1 MKILVKLLQILVT
14 IAIPFALILTAMR
27 IFFIPPFVRLEY
39 NAPGFPADPY
49 GFSKSDRIHWATLSL
64 NYLNNNEGI
73 EFLGNLK
80 FADGSPVFNERE
92 LSHMEDVKVFFK
104 TAMQTWLWLFIFLVA
119 AGILA
124 WRSGLLPAFWRA
136 VSAGG
141 WLTLGL
147 IGLIMVTVFL
157 NFNALFTAFHRIFFE
172 GDTWL
177 FYFSDTLIRLFP
189 MRLWQDLF
197 IAIGVYSVALAL
209 FLGLLGRKWA
219 NLQLKSKPAQ

>member
-1 MKILVKLLQILVT
+1 VT
-14 IAIPFALILTAMR
+14 IAIPFVLILTAMR
-27 IFFIPPFVRLEY
+27 IFFIPPLVRLEY

-49 GFSKSDRIHWATLSL
+49 GFTTSERIHWANLSL
-64 NYLNNNEGI
+64 EYLNNNEGI
-73 EFLGNLK
+73 EFLGNLT

-104 TAMQTWLWLFIFLVA
+104 TAMQTWLWLLIFLVA
-119 AGILA
+119 AGLLA
-124 WRSGLLPAFWRA
+124 WRSGLLPAFWPA
-136 VSAGG
+136 VSTGG

-147 IGLIMVTVFL
+147 IGLVMITVIL

-177 FYFSDTLIRLFP
+177 FYYSDTLIRLFP

-197 IAIGVYSVALAL
+197 IAIGVFSVALAL
-209 FLGLLGRKWA
+209 FLALQGRKWA
-219 NLQLKSKPAQ
+219 NRQPGLKSAQ